1 MKRLLSTLAFLLPLA
16 VFAQVQFGYLSY
28 DAVMQE
34 MPEYAQAQKEVA
46 SLKAKYEAE
55 ATRGETE
62 FQKKFVEFLQGQKD
76 FPQSIMQKRQA
87 ELQGLMD
94 NGVSFRQQAQKLIAQ
109 AEKDLMAGVEK
120 RLNRAILE
128 VGVEHGYGYILNT
141 DRNACPYVNPEM
153 GVDVTQLVRQKLGL
167 VEAPAPA
174 ADAQPAAADAQP
186 AAPAPAAENP

>member
-1 MKRLLSTLAFLLPLA
+1 MKRLLSALAFLLPMA

-28 DAVMQE
+28 QAVMQE

-46 SLKAKYEAE
+46 NLKAKYEAE

-62 FQKKFVEFLQGQKD
+62 FQKKFVEFLQGQKE

-141 DRNACPYVNPEM
+141 DGNACPYVNPVM

-167 VEAPAPA
+167 AEAPAA
-174 ADAQPAAADAQP
+174 NADAQPAAA
-186 AAPAPAAENP
+186 APAAANP

>member
-94 NGVSFRQQAQKLIAQ
+94 NGVSFRQQAQRLIAQ
-109 AEKDLMAGVEK
+109 AEKDFDEFCKFLVTELEK
-120 RLNRAILE
+120 EDKTAKK
-128 VGVEHGYGYILNT
+128 VSKT
-141 DRNACPYVNPEM
+141 
-153 GVDVTQLVRQKLGL
+153 KKSK
-167 VEAPAPA
+167 
-174 ADAQPAAADAQP
+174 
-186 AAPAPAAENP
+186 